1 MDIATEFTQLIV
13 LQSAYQANSKVV
25 TTVSNMA
32 QATTSLITSRSGRNM
47 TPMEEIA
54 GFADVPVDIEAELDR
69 RILTVRQILQL
80 EPGSLIGMKRSAG
93 ENIDLYVG
101 GTLIGC
107 GEIVVVE
114 NTLGVRITDFKAET

>member
-1 MDIATEFTQLIV
+1 
-13 LQSAYQANSKVV
+13 
-25 TTVSNMA
+25 
-32 QATTSLITSRSGRNM
+32 M

-69 RILTVRQILQL
+69 RILTVRQILEL

-114 NTLGVRITDFKAET
+114 NSLGVRITDFRAET

>member
-1 MDIATEFTQLIV
+1 
-13 LQSAYQANSKVV
+13 
-25 TTVSNMA
+25 
-32 QATTSLITSRSGRNM
+32 
-47 TPMEEIA
+47 MEEIA

-69 RILTVRQILQL
+69 RILTVRQILEL

-114 NTLGVRITDFKAET
+114 NSLGVRITDFRAET

>member
-1 MDIATEFTQLIV
+1 
-13 LQSAYQANSKVV
+13 
-25 TTVSNMA
+25 
-32 QATTSLITSRSGRNM
+32 M
-47 TPMEEIA
+47 TPMEEIS

-69 RILTVRQILQL
+69 RILTVRQILEL

-101 GTLIGC
+101 GTLVGC

-114 NTLGVRITDFKAET
+114 NTLGVRITDVRAET

>member
-1 MDIATEFTQLIV
+1 
-13 LQSAYQANSKVV
+13 
-25 TTVSNMA
+25 
-32 QATTSLITSRSGRNM
+32 M

-69 RILTVRQILQL
+69 RILTVRQILEL

-114 NTLGVRITDFKAET
+114 NTLGVRITDFRAEA

>member
-1 MDIATEFTQLIV
+1 
-13 LQSAYQANSKVV
+13 
-25 TTVSNMA
+25 
-32 QATTSLITSRSGRNM
+32 M
-47 TPMEEIA
+47 TPIEEIA

-69 RILTVRQILQL
+69 RILTVRQILEL

-114 NTLGVRITDFKAET
+114 NTLGVRITDFRAET

>member
-1 MDIATEFTQLIV
+1 
-13 LQSAYQANSKVV
+13 
-25 TTVSNMA
+25 
-32 QATTSLITSRSGRNM
+32 M
-47 TPMEEIA
+47 TAMEQIA

-69 RILTVRQILQL
+69 RILTVRQILEL
-80 EPGSLIGMKRSAG
+80 EPGSMIAMKRSAG

-114 NTLGVRITDFKAET
+114 NSLGVRITDFRAEM

>member
-1 MDIATEFTQLIV
+1 
-13 LQSAYQANSKVV
+13 
-25 TTVSNMA
+25 
-32 QATTSLITSRSGRNM
+32 M

-54 GFADVPVDIEAELDR
+54 GFADVPIDIEAELDR
-69 RILTVRQILQL
+69 RILTVRQILEL

-114 NTLGVRITDFKAET
+114 NTLGVRITDFRAET

>member
-1 MDIATEFTQLIV
+1 
-13 LQSAYQANSKVV
+13 
-25 TTVSNMA
+25 
-32 QATTSLITSRSGRNM
+32 M
-47 TPMEEIA
+47 TAMEEIA
-54 GFADVPVDIEAELDR
+54 AFADVPVEIEAELDR
-69 RILTVRQILQL
+69 RILSVGQILQM

-114 NTLGVRITDFKAET
+114 NTLGVRITDFNGDV

>member
-1 MDIATEFTQLIV
+1 
-13 LQSAYQANSKVV
+13 
-25 TTVSNMA
+25 
-32 QATTSLITSRSGRNM
+32 M

-69 RILTVRQILQL
+69 RILTVRQILAL

-114 NTLGVRITDFKAET
+114 NSLGVRITDFRAET

>member
-1 MDIATEFTQLIV
+1 
-13 LQSAYQANSKVV
+13 
-25 TTVSNMA
+25 
-32 QATTSLITSRSGRNM
+32 
-47 TPMEEIA
+47 MEEIA

-69 RILTVRQILQL
+69 RILTVRQILEL

-114 NTLGVRITDFKAET
+114 NTLGVRITDFRAET

>member
-1 MDIATEFTQLIV
+1 
-13 LQSAYQANSKVV
+13 
-25 TTVSNMA
+25 
-32 QATTSLITSRSGRNM
+32 M
-47 TPMEEIA
+47 TALEEIA
-54 GFADVPVDIEAELDR
+54 AFADVPMDIEAELDR
-69 RILTVRQILQL
+69 RILTVAQILQM

-114 NTLGVRITDFKAET
+114 NSLGVRITDFNGDAQFGSEE

>member
-1 MDIATEFTQLIV
+1 
-13 LQSAYQANSKVV
+13 
-25 TTVSNMA
+25 
-32 QATTSLITSRSGRNM
+32 M
-47 TPMEEIA
+47 TAMEEIA

-69 RILTVRQILQL
+69 RILTVRQILEL

-101 GTLIGC
+101 GALIGC

-114 NTLGVRITDFKAET
+114 NTLGVRITDIRAET

>member
-1 MDIATEFTQLIV
+1 
-13 LQSAYQANSKVV
+13 
-25 TTVSNMA
+25 
-32 QATTSLITSRSGRNM
+32 M